1 MLRFFVSIYFM
12 RATNTNKVALSLLWF
27 ERYKYTHLHKHD
39 YETKINPMRWE
50 WRRKMP
56 STECDWNRSQ
66 TITRNFTPAMWH
78 EISKYAANILDD
90 FIHWQRLL
98 LHSFLMI
105 HAILGIII
113 DEDYSKWYRL
123 FLPWIR
129 NNFRHVVHVIQK
141 RINTW
146 SFEKKK

>member
-1 MLRFFVSIYFM
+1 
-12 RATNTNKVALSLLWF
+12 
-27 ERYKYTHLHKHD
+27 
-39 YETKINPMRWE
+39 
-50 WRRKMP
+50 
-56 STECDWNRSQ
+56 
-66 TITRNFTPAMWH
+66 MWH

-146 SFEKKK
+146 SFEKKNNIHINKSHDSFKDICVYNIKLYCLAHKFVRFYLVSAVTRTSQSEFNLGYRLIRVNLFYSVRINALGLY